1 MTVTVERSRTC
12 QGCSGG
18 SEGTAVRSLHKSEIR
33 DQQGSEYT
41 EQYLLD
47 RLVAA
52 GVGSL
57 DNWRALSPRARRSIF
72 GITVGMARA
81 IDGMAKARQNLEP

>member
-1 MTVTVERSRTC
+1 MKRSSQPKT
-12 QGCSGG
+12 S
-18 SEGTAVRSLHKSEIR
+18 
-33 DQQGSEYT
+33 DQSPPEYS

-47 RLVAA
+47 RLIAA
-52 GVGSL
+52 GVGTL

-81 IDGMAKARQNLEP
+81 LDGIAKRATAS

>member
-1 MTVTVERSRTC
+1 MASSRRPKI
-12 QGCSGG
+12 S
-18 SEGTAVRSLHKSEIR
+18 
-33 DQQGSEYT
+33 DQQPPEYS

-47 RLVAA
+47 RLIAA
-52 GVGSL
+52 GVGTL

-81 IDGMAKARQNLEP
+81 LDGIAKRATVS